1 MARLVP
7 STAEDRSDAAAFAGR
22 VARWDPAL
30 PVRLTAD
37 GDRVLLWADT
47 PFDVLATRAVAG
59 TLRPAD
65 VTVRAADLLAG
76 LAVSTAAEV
85 DPGRAVDG
93 AWRARLPPASGWTDV
108 QLVAAERI
116 ADLVRAGAER
126 ARAAGDGSGAAP
138 AGLLDAPALTL
149 AGETFEVTVPLR
161 VLFALS
167 GMGFA
172 PDGPDERVRVR
183 ATRTWLRLDARFGA
197 VVRRRQPL
205 LPLLV

>member
-7 STAEDRSDAAAFAGR
+7 ATADDRSDAAAFAGR
-22 VARWDPAL
+22 VARWDPAR
-30 PVRLTAD
+30 PVRLMAD

-59 TLRPAD
+59 TLRPSD

-85 DPGRAVDG
+85 DPGRGVDG
-93 AWRARLPPASGWTDV
+93 AWRARLPPGSGWTDV
-108 QLVAAERI
+108 QRVPAERI
-116 ADLVRAGAER
+116 AELVREGADL
-126 ARAAGDGSGAAP
+126 ARAAGDGSGAAS
-138 AGLLDAPALTL
+138 ADLLDSPALQV
-149 AGETFEVTVPLR
+149 AGGTMQVTVTMR

-172 PDGPDERVRVR
+172 PDAPREQVRVR